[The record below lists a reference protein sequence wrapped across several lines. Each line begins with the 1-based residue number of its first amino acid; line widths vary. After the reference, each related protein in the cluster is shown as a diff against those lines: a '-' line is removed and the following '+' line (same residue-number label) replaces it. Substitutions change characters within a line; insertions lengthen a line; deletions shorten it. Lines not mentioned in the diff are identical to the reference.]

1 MDVEHNNSGHI
12 GRPTVDI
19 LPRKL
24 LSSATSPSS
33 PCLGD
38 KAQREC
44 CHDSDSDDPY
54 AGDHFRMYEF
64 KIRRC
69 TRSRSHDW
77 TDCPFAHPGEK
88 ARRRDPRR
96 YHYTGEVCSEFRNG
110 GGDCSRGELCGF
122 AHGVFEC
129 WLHPSR
135 YRTEACKDGK
145 HCKRKICFFAHS
157 PRQLRVLPPSENFV
171 SGGGGSSAS
180 VLSNKNN
187 RCCMFCSHSPT
198 STLLDFSRSPT
209 SSPPLSPADKS
220 AVFSRL
226 SRRHSSVA
234 HKQAL
239 HQLITSLDSI
249 SFKEALAAAAASS
262 SCPVTMPVTTGATML
277 SNHHHRLPPWLD
289 VGDKDLQLQQSSLQ
303 YALSPS
309 SAPSHL
315 NGQLPP
321 PSFFSDEFTPR
332 GGRLS
337 DFTVAASAAAEARD
351 KNSFEVGHSGDID
364 LGWVN
369 DLLT

>member
-1 MDVEHNNSGHI
+1 MDVEHHNSGHI
-12 GRPTVDI
+12 DRPTVDI
-19 LPRKL
+19 PPRNL
-24 LSSATSPSS
+24 LSSAKSPSS
-33 PCLGD
+33 PYPDD
-38 KAQREC
+38 KAQKDC
-44 CHDSDSDDPY
+44 CYDSDSDDPY

-96 YHYTGEVCSEFRNG
+96 YHYTGEVCPEFRN
-110 GGDCSRGELCGF
+110 GGDCSRGDICGF

-171 SGGGGSSAS
+171 YGGGGSAVSSPAS
-180 VLSNKNN
+180 VLSSKNS

-198 STLLDFSRSPT
+198 STLLDL
-209 SSPPLSPADKS
+209 SPPLSPANKS

-226 SRRHSSVA
+226 SHRHSAVA
-234 HKQAL
+234 CKEAL
-239 HQLITSLDSI
+239 NEMIHSLDSF
-249 SFKEALAAAAASS
+249 SLKEALA
-262 SCPVTMPVTTGATML
+262 VTTPVTTGATML
-277 SNHHHRLPPWLD
+277 SSANISNHHRLPQWLD
-289 VGDKDLQLQQSSLQ
+289 VGDRDLQSSLQ
-303 YALSPS
+303 YSFSPS
-309 SAPSHL
+309 SAPSYL

-321 PSFFSDEFTPR
+321 PSFFSDDFTPR

-337 DFTVAASAAAEARD
+337 DFTVAAAAAAEARD
-351 KNSFEVGHSGDID
+351 KNSFEVGSSGDLD